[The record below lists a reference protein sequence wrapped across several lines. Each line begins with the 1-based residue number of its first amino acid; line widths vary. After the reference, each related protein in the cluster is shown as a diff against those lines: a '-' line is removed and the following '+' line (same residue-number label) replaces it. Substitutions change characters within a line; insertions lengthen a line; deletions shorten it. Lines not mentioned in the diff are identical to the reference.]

1 MNEPDIQIS
10 LDPAWERATIRVVN
24 EIRTVPFFHGF
35 CKSQAEEY
43 VLWLACAL
51 SKEMK
56 AGVTFSTRAWW
67 VEAFGMTVVDVT
79 ACTVTE
85 AGDYQERKCTLYDVE
100 QVPAKIVVLHHIE
113 ELRKLIQEVSK

>member
-79 ACTVTE
+79 VTE